1 MIDLKEI
8 VAPRKKP
15 IEFRDI
21 EVTKAMSDD
30 LARIYLRI
38 IRVWRDGVDG
48 IMAGYSPSPDF
59 VRDTVDETEA
69 AIVAVEAQ
77 ANALIASL
85 TFEVSEWTRRLSSWH
100 RKKFA
105 TNIQTGTGVNVDQ
118 FLRSSAIQNELRI
131 SLAWNVDL
139 ITNVSADMKRRIADI
154 IWSGWRANE
163 PRREIGKRLNDAF
176 GIERR
181 RALRI
186 AVDQTTKLS
195 ADLDRAR
202 MLEMGITDWTWI
214 HSRKAHPRLDHVARN
229 GKEYNW
235 ITNRP
240 PDVPGQLPFCG
251 CKARP
256 LLKW

>member
-1 MIDLKEI
+1 MIPLKE
-8 VAPRKKP
+8 ATGPLKKP
-15 IEFRDI
+15 IELR
-21 EVTKAMSDD
+21 EVTPTKAQSDD
-30 LARIYLRI
+30 LARIYLQVVRL
-38 IRVWRDGVDG
+38 WRDAASDVMEVYD
-48 IMAGYSPSPDF
+48 PSPDF
-59 VRDTVDETEA
+59 IRDTVDEAQA
-69 AIVAVEAQ
+69 AIVAAEAR
-77 ANALIASL
+77 ANALIVALSL
-85 TFEVSEWTRRLSSWH
+85 ELDNWTRRFSSWH
-100 RKKFA
+100 RNKFA
-105 TNIQTGTGVNVDQ
+105 SNVQAGTGVSVAQ
-118 FLRSSAIQNELRI
+118 FMSNTAIQNEMKI
-131 SLAWNVDL
+131 SLAWNIDL

-154 IWSGWRANE
+154 VWSGWRSNE
-163 PRREIGKRLNDAF
+163 PRREIAKRINEAV

-186 AVDQTTKLS
+186 SVDQTTKLS

-202 MLEMGITDWTWI
+202 MLEMGITDWVWV

-240 PDVPGQLPFCG
+240 PDVPGELPFCG

>member
-1 MIDLKEI
+1 MIPLKE
-8 VAPRKKP
+8 ATGPLKKP
-15 IEFRDI
+15 IELR
-21 EVTKAMSDD
+21 EVNPTKAQSDD
-30 LARIYLRI
+30 LARIYLQVVRL
-38 IRVWRDGVDG
+38 WRDAADT
-48 IMAGYSPSPDF
+48 IMQGYAPSPDF
-59 VRDTVDETEA
+59 IRDTVDEVEA
-69 AIVAVEAQ
+69 AIVATEAR
-77 ANALIASL
+77 ANALIVSL
-85 TFEVSEWTRRLSSWH
+85 SLELENWTRRFSSWH

-105 TNIQTGTGVNVDQ
+105 QNVKTGTGVSVIEFMSN
-118 FLRSSAIQNELRI
+118 SAIQNEMKI
-131 SLAWNVDL
+131 SLAWNIDL
-139 ITNVSADMKRRIADI
+139 ISNVSADMKRRIADI
-154 IWSGWRANE
+154 VWSGWRANE
-163 PRREIGKRLNDAF
+163 PRREIAKRINEAV

-186 AVDQTTKLS
+186 SVDQTTKLS

-202 MLEMGITDWTWI
+202 MLEMGITDWVWI

-240 PDVPGQLPFCG
+240 PDVPGELPYCG